1 MNTNEQSNAI
11 RNSIVRG
18 ISFPLPLWERLEAEA
33 ARYGRRSRS
42 QIVEWALSDWLDAQ
56 DAQRRSHDER
66 TEGAA

>member
-1 MNTNEQSNAI
+1 MNTNEPTNAI

-18 ISFPLPLWERLEAEA
+18 ISFPLPIWERLEAEV

-56 DAQRRSHDER
+56 DERRSGDDS
-66 TEGAA
+66 EGVA